1 MSRLSCSSKDY
12 WITYQGTHIKYLECC
27 QLVSGLR
34 MYLQRQVE
42 LNHNNRVVKKN
53 GTKGKKA
60 CNLPPQRYTKQYG
73 YQTWASQALIGSRIE
88 YFLIIWRFIFYW
100 GTYVLILWY
109 PFTSKTSDT
118 NINSNWECFTHFFH
132 RPFLLRWNSASS
144 WMRRLKMSSRWALK
158 GGGKNAHPKL
168 PRPTNE
174 LMNLRDFSD
183 VQSFQ
188 TGDIIFIDY
197 RLS

>member
-1 MSRLSCSSKDY
+1 MALRERKRATYRHKDTLSSMA
-12 WITYQGTHIKYLECC
+12 IKRE
-27 QLVSGLR
+27 QARHLV
-34 MYLQRQVE
+34 QE
-42 LNHNNRVVKKN
+42 LN
-53 GTKGKKA
+53 
-60 CNLPPQRYTKQYG
+60 
-73 YQTWASQALIGSRIE
+73 I
-88 YFLIIWRFIFYW
+88 FLIIWRFIFYW
-100 GTYVLILWY
+100 GSYVLVLWY

-118 NINSNWECFTHFFH
+118 NINSNCECFTHFFH